1 MIVEELKNF
10 YNKKYG
16 SNVSTD
22 VICVKCRNFPFDRY
36 EAAVHWAGK
45 GSSLLEIGCG
55 SGNVLLALSSSFKEC
70 IGVEFSEVRAGELSK
85 LFESNPRVKILT
97 GNVEDKELDFPES
110 YFDAI
115 LLNSVLEHLV
125 EPISALKYL
134 YKLLKPGG
142 RIVIITPNIAKWTRR
157 IKLLFGRFPSTA
169 SLNEGLLNYDR
180 KTQTKLYDESHLH
193 YFTFRSLK
201 NILTERIGFSKI
213 FCYGFGRPEVL
224 VRLLPRLF
232 SECLMIG
239 IK

>member
-1 MIVEELKNF
+1 
-10 YNKKYG
+10 
-16 SNVSTD
+16 
-22 VICVKCRNFPFDRY
+22 
-36 EAAVHWAGK
+36 
-45 GSSLLEIGCG
+45 
-55 SGNVLLALSSSFKEC
+55 
-70 IGVEFSEVRAGELSK
+70 
-85 LFESNPRVKILT
+85 
-97 GNVEDKELDFPES
+97 
-110 YFDAI
+110 
-115 LLNSVLEHLV
+115 
-125 EPISALKYL
+125 
-134 YKLLKPGG
+134 
-142 RIVIITPNIAKWTRR
+142 
-157 IKLLFGRFPSTA
+157 KLLFGRFPSTA